1 MMLFLGRFSSLTHM
15 QNEQNLS
22 LKKHINL
29 IKFFQ
34 FKIHKNTKKK
44 KIILMNIQNNFSLK
58 NYNTFG
64 IEAKANQFVSVSSI
78 EELKEVLTQSDDI
91 FILGGG
97 SNMLLT
103 QNIEKLVVH
112 VNLKGREIV
121 EQNDDF
127 AIVKAQ
133 AGENWHEFVLWC
145 IAQNLGGI
153 ENLSLIPGNVGT
165 TPIQNIGAYGVE
177 IKDTM
182 FSCEAL
188 NLKTLEIET
197 FTNAQC
203 KFEYRE
209 SVFKNELKNQYII
222 TSVSFKLT
230 KKNHKVSTT
239 YGAIET
245 ELHHQNIK
253 NPTLKDVSNA
263 VIAIRQSKLP
273 DPKELGNSGSFFKN
287 PVVPISVYEKA
298 KEKHPDIPNY
308 PVSETHVKVPA
319 GWLIEQAGFK
329 GKRFGDAGIHSKQAL
344 VLVNYGQATG
354 SEIWSVA
361 QHIQQTVKEMFG
373 IVIEAEVNVI

>member
-1 MMLFLGRFSSLTHM
+1 
-15 QNEQNLS
+15 
-22 LKKHINL
+22 
-29 IKFFQ
+29 
-34 FKIHKNTKKK
+34 
-44 KIILMNIQNNFSLK
+44 MNIIQNQSLK

-64 IEAKANQFVSVSSI
+64 IDTNAQQFVSVNSI
-78 EELKEVLTQSDDI
+78 SELKDILSNNKEI

-103 QNIEKLVVH
+103 QDISTLVVH
-112 VNLKGREIV
+112 INLKGREIV
-121 EQNDDF
+121 EENDDF

-145 IAQNLGGI
+145 IDQNFGGI

-188 NLKTLEIET
+188 NKKTLAIET
-197 FTNAQC
+197 FTNEQC

-209 SVFKNELKNQYII
+209 SVFKNELKDQYII
-222 TSVSFKLT
+222 TSVNFKLS
-230 KKNHKVSTT
+230 KRNHNVSTT

-245 ELHHQNIK
+245 ELLHQNIK
-253 NPTLKDVSNA
+253 NPSLKDVSNA

-287 PVVPISVYEKA
+287 PIVSNETYEKA
-298 KEKHPDIPNY
+298 KVLHPEMPHY
-308 PVSETHVKVPA
+308 VVSETHVKVPA

-329 GKRFGDAGIHSKQAL
+329 GKRFGDAGVHKNQAL
-344 VLVNYGQATG
+344 VLVNYGTATG
-354 SEIWSVA
+354 AEIVA
-361 QHIQQTVKEMFG
+361 LSKNIQQTILEQFG
-373 IVIEAEVNVI
+373 ITIEAEVNII